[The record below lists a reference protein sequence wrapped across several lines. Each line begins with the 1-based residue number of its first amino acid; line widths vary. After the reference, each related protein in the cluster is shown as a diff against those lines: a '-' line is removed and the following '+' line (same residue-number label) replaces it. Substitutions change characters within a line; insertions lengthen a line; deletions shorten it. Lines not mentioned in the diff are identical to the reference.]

1 MGAVTIKTLVP
12 AASMVSYTGKTSIIH
27 TKGISHEA
35 LYSSIFTTHLM
46 SDVPH
51 SCLAYYCRIHSR
63 CEASAE
69 EKENLMVQGVEA
81 TKHGKSTKEVIKTPR
96 YAWVILAITYLA
108 SITAPLGQF
117 KVTAIAGEIIG
128 AYGLNYASFGML
140 MTCLA
145 IIGAILAF
153 PAAFICRRIGLKA
166 TCIIAMACIIVGG
179 LVEIVTP
186 YIAFLYLGRFVE
198 GIGLGLIGVA
208 APTIISVWFPE
219 RTRGLAL
226 GAWCTWVPM
235 AITIDFNVAPA
246 LAGMYGWQSVFY
258 AVIAISVFALVLFTV
273 FYRSPVG
280 KTNIANYGVEG
291 SMRECF
297 QYLKNKYIWFLG
309 LTFLVFNF
317 IQGGVVNTYYPTY
330 LGSMGFDMATAGFM
344 TSIITLIGFVM
355 NPLSGALSDRL
366 PINKKYILVT
376 LFAITSIIG
385 FIVGFPEELSV
396 FGIAGIWIFIVL
408 MGFSAAFGGGGS
420 RPLAPTIL
428 SSSAMAAT
436 LGMAVMQ
443 FTQCFGQMMAPVYG
457 ACLDS
462 GLGWIGSAWGTVIPL
477 SVIALILSF
486 FIKPGGKVEPGEPAE
501 DMPADTQ

>member
-1 MGAVTIKTLVP
+1 MGKQI
-12 AASMVSYTGKTSIIH
+12 
-27 TKGISHEA
+27 
-35 LYSSIFTTHLM
+35 
-46 SDVPH
+46 
-51 SCLAYYCRIHSR
+51 
-63 CEASAE
+63 
-69 EKENLMVQGVEA
+69 EA
-81 TKHGKSTKEVIKTPR
+81 TKHGTAVTEVVKTPR

-128 AYGLNYASFGML
+128 AYGLNYATFGML

-145 IIGAILAF
+145 IIGAILAV

-166 TCIIAMACIIVGG
+166 TCTLAMSCIIIGG
-179 LVEIVTP
+179 LVEIATGN
-186 YIAFLYLGRFVE
+186 IALLYLGRFIE
-198 GIGLGLIGVA
+198 GIGLGLVGVA
-208 APTIISVWFPE
+208 APTIISIWFPE
-219 RTRGLAL
+219 KTRGLAL

-246 LAGMYGWQSVFY
+246 LAASYGWQSVFY
-258 AVIAISVFALVLFTV
+258 AVIAITAVALVLFV
-273 FYRSPVG
+273 ILYRSPVG
-280 KTNIANYGVEG
+280 QSNIANYGVEG

-297 QYLKNKYIWFLG
+297 QYLKNKYIWILG

-355 NPLSGALSDRL
+355 NPLSGAWSDRL
-366 PINKKYILVT
+366 PINKKFILVA
-376 LFAITSIIG
+376 LFAATSIIG
-385 FIVGFPEELSV
+385 FIVGFPEELSPL
-396 FGIAGIWIFIVL
+396 GLAGIWVFIVL

-443 FTQCFGQMMAPVYG
+443 FTQCFGQMLAPVYG

-486 FIKPGGKVEPGEPAE
+486 FIKPGGKVAPGEPAE
-501 DMPADTQ
+501 DKPE